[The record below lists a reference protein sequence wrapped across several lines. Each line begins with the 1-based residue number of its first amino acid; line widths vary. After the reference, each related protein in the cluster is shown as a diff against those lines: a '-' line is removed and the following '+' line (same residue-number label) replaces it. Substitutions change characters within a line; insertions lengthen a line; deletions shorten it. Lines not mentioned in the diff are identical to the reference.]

1 MLYQYVTVRIIK
13 KVVKAYMTG
22 DKSISRLSI
31 DFNIAKNTIRN
42 QEKNITMNAKIP

>member
-22 DKSISRLSI
+22 DKSIRLSI